1 LKKEVW
7 NSGSLTCEKYYAGSF
22 VYNNEGIEY
31 ILFDEGRLTLK
42 ADETYQ
48 YEYFLKDHLGNTRVV
63 FTGQEEGLAVLQE
76 SHYYPFGM
84 EFMGV
89 GGEQMDVTNYY
100 KYNGK
105 ELQDDGFDLDGNGV
119 YESRLLWYD
128 YGARFYDAAIGRWHV
143 VDNKAEKYYGI
154 TQYAYAVNNP
164 ILFLDPD
171 GNDVQ
176 VSTTKENG
184 KNIVTFNVT
193 MSVRKSTKIS
203 SSVINKHANGIKSQ
217 IKKSYSGYNES
228 TNTEYRTN
236 VTFDQNETN
245 FVLDFV
251 SEINWEQDGIS
262 YSSTDVA
269 GMTNE
274 NGNVKNNVFQ
284 VLLEKT
290 NTEGTETLQT
300 EKETSR
306 TGAHEYGHG
315 TGLQHPSGDP
325 TGNNEAVVSAS
336 ESPNNLMRQAQ
347 NKTKGTEI
355 LPIQLEKE
363 KKITEEQ
370 NK

>member
-1 LKKEVW
+1 MKKEVW

-143 VDNKAEKYYGI
+143 VDPLAEKMRRWSP
-154 TQYAYAVNNP
+154 YAYCFNNP
-164 ILFLDPD
+164 IRFIDPD
-171 GNDVQ
+171 GMEGGPYDKFKRLTKREKELNKSFPVQ
-176 VSTTKENG
+176 ALIINKNANKATSATIKIFGHNG
-184 KNIVTFNVT
+184 KDDASDAFRHTYWQALNASKVGSYMTKVFSDAHESETPKGEENSSKMDLHNNSIGNEIGMMNMGGTDEELLNIVNQAIMDGKCV
-193 MSVRKSTKIS
+193 
-203 SSVINKHANGIKSQ
+203 
-217 IKKSYSGYNES
+217 
-228 TNTEYRTN
+228 
-236 VTFDQNETN
+236 
-245 FVLDFV
+245 VLD
-251 SEINWEQDGIS
+251 
-262 YSSTDVA
+262 
-269 GMTNE
+269 E
-274 NGNVKNNVFQ
+274 NGNIVPLQLQQENNQ
-284 VLLEKT
+284 DSNTDNNT
-290 NTEGTETLQT
+290 NADKDT
-300 EKETSR
+300 
-306 TGAHEYGHG
+306 
-315 TGLQHPSGDP
+315 
-325 TGNNEAVVSAS
+325 
-336 ESPNNLMRQAQ
+336 
-347 NKTKGTEI
+347 NKDNTQDDK
-355 LPIQLEKE
+355 
-363 KKITEEQ
+363 
-370 NK
+370 